1 MKTNQIILTLVLAIS
16 LFSIS
21 ATTATKTATTA
32 TAGVSSA
39 QVINYLTNCSH
50 HHYVYSVTPIPGK
63 PNWTASI
70 ENCQTA
76 TVVVIF
82 SSIIGHADQSGYCD

>member
-1 MKTNQIILTLVLAIS
+1 MKTNQIIPTLVLAIS

-32 TAGVSSA
+32 AGVSSA

-50 HHYVYSVTPIPGK
+50 HHYVYSVTPIPGS

-76 TVVVIF
+76 NVLV
-82 SSIIGHADQSGYCD
+82 SGASIIGHADQSGYCD